1 MVRSRRP
8 GGGGDGGA
16 ARTEA
21 SESHAMVA
29 PTTRVSIH
37 RTVASTP
44 RTRCALEV
52 MTHTHRHALA
62 SHHGAS
68 RRVVAHISRGS
79 VARACARARVSARR
93 ASLNRASTMPPPPR
107 AAADAAADAR
117 AVFRRGP
124 KASNA
129 PPRAHDVPS
138 SSQNHH
144 HHLYSLRDKV
154 PSTLARHARAWSSA
168 RGTSSANIPVAVW
181 RPHARRAEVIRAR
194 GRVFHRF
201 GCARGASTW
210 LFPEE
215 CAFLVETERL
225 ALVYDET
232 DESVVSVRGVYALM
246 AREGINMDE
255 YLTYAKLCRLGFAV
269 RRFGASW
276 TMDARESDW
285 TLADGRGRWATQR
298 EDVLC
303 VDTREAKRRRIDV
316 ESASASANVDASRA
330 ASAARRREAT
340 SRHWWPWSGAVE
352 HAWLGPEIEKGVMV
366 ACETDDD
373 GLAPVDLAPT
383 FTVYQPN
390 KNFSKKAPD
399 DASFYVYAS
408 SAKPLTGRESQ
419 ALLDCTGGKPVR
431 VSTCRQSTVV
441 MFTIAAPKVY

>member
-1 MVRSRRP
+1 MRRKCDAATGAVATTGAATTTGRRALTRAHAHAHLTPLRAARRRRP
-8 GGGGDGGA
+8 G
-16 ARTEA
+16 RL
-21 SESHAMVA
+21 S
-29 PTTRVSIH
+29 
-37 RTVASTP
+37 
-44 RTRCALEV
+44 
-52 MTHTHRHALA
+52 
-62 SHHGAS
+62 
-68 RRVVAHISRGS
+68 
-79 VARACARARVSARR
+79 
-93 ASLNRASTMPPPPR
+93 MPPPPR
-107 AAADAAADAR
+107 DGADAAADAR

-129 PPRAHDVPS
+129 PARALDVAS
-138 SSQNHH
+138 SSDNQH
-144 HHLYSLRDKV
+144 HHLHALRDKV
-154 PSTLARHARAWSSA
+154 PSTLARHARAWCAA

-303 VDTREAKRRRIDV
+303 VDAREAKRIRIDV
-316 ESASASANVDASRA
+316 ESVSASANADARRA
-330 ASAARRREAT
+330 VAVARRREAT

-366 ACETDDD
+366 ACESEDDG

-419 ALLDCTGGKPVR
+419 ALLDCAGGKPVR